1 MTTTILVTAATSNI
15 GREVVKQL
23 AHQNVKVKAAVR
35 SLSRGKD
42 LPSNVELVEFDLNQ
56 PKTVEAAFVGV
67 DKAFFMTP
75 LVPNLVDL
83 DTICLNAAKKAGVK
97 QIVKLSIMGA
107 DTEPDML
114 LGNSH
119 RESEKLIEASGI
131 PYTFLRPNS
140 FFQNYLIYT
149 GETIKSQ
156 NAFFL
161 PLGEGKLSLIDI
173 RDVATVATVV
183 LTENSHAGK
192 AYQITGA
199 EAIANA
205 EVANI
210 LSQVLAR
217 DITYIDIPEA
227 TARQAMQENGIPDR
241 QIDMVLGLYA
251 QQKLGNY
258 GGITSTFTNITGKK
272 PISFEEF
279 AQEYADVFT

>member
-1 MTTTILVTAATSNI
+1 MTETILVTAATSNV
-15 GREVVKQL
+15 GREIVKQL
-23 AHQNVKVKAAVR
+23 ANQNVKVKAAVR

-56 PKTVEAAFVGV
+56 PATVEAAFVGV
-67 DKAFFMTP
+67 NKAFFMTP

-83 DTICLNAAKKAGVK
+83 DTACLNAAKKAGIK

-107 DTEPDML
+107 DTETDML
-114 LGNSH
+114 LAHSH

-140 FFQNYLIYT
+140 FFQNYIIYT

-156 NAFFL
+156 AAFFL
-161 PLGEGKLSLIDI
+161 PLGDGKLSLIDI

-183 LTENSHAGK
+183 LTENGHAGK
-192 AYQITGA
+192 AYQITGT
-199 EAIANA
+199 EALSNH

-210 LSQVLAR
+210 LSQVLGKT
-217 DITYIDIPEA
+217 ITYIDIPEI
-227 TARQAMQENGIPDR
+227 TARQAMQGNGIPDR

-251 QQKLGNY
+251 QQKFGNY
-258 GGITSTFTNITGKK
+258 AVITPTFTDITGKK
-272 PISFEEF
+272 PISFKQF
-279 AQEYADVFT
+279 TQKYADVFT

>member
-1 MTTTILVTAATSNI
+1 MTETILVTAATSNV
-15 GREVVKQL
+15 GREVVKKL
-23 AHQNVKVKAAVR
+23 ANQNVKVKAAVR
-35 SLSRGKD
+35 SLSRGKN
-42 LPSNVELVEFDLNQ
+42 LPSNVELVEFDLDRAA
-56 PKTVEAAFVGV
+56 TVEAAFVGV

-75 LVPNLVDL
+75 LVPNLVDW
-83 DTICLNAAKKAGVK
+83 DATCLEAAKQAGVK
-97 QIVKLSIMGA
+97 QIVKLSVMGA
-107 DTEPDML
+107 GTEPDML

-131 PYTFLRPNS
+131 NYTFLRPNS
-140 FFQNYLIYT
+140 FFQNYIIYT

-183 LTENSHAGK
+183 LTENGHEKK

-199 EAIANA
+199 EAISNA

-210 LSQVLAR
+210 LSQLLAR
-217 DITYIDIPEA
+217 TITYRDIPEE

-251 QQKLGNY
+251 RQKLGNY
-258 GGITSTFTNITGKK
+258 AVMTPTFSEITGKK
-272 PISFEEF
+272 PISFPQF
-279 AQEYADVFT
+279 AREYIDFFQ